1 MHVDFTQG
9 IVTPESVW
17 RAIILYGANS
27 ATYKFA
33 FGRALLETAA
43 EFGKTTL
50 TLADIAPRYSALLC
64 EALKREPRQATSK
77 TSKFLDACRSAN
89 NGEITEEQLW
99 EATERLGFVNVVD
112 AFPRLSGE
120 LAPIT
125 FYENQLKDS
134 NIGGLVITDATLD
147 LATRLRAELDAE
159 AGARHRLVETAWS
172 MGVYPDLLGSS
183 INFDHDTQQLVLANR
198 VRRRPVTGARD
209 ALNGY
214 QDGRCAYCDTHM
226 SMSGQEVNVEHV
238 LPFVLKE
245 KGWRVADVDQVW
257 NLVLACSDCNGAGN
271 KGGRA
276 PVAEWMPW
284 LEKRNEDLID
294 SKHPLRETLM
304 RQTGATKKERQ
315 DFLRRTYTEAT
326 TEIPA
331 VWRPARIPT

>member
-1 MHVDFTQG
+1 MRVDFTQG

-43 EFGKTTL
+43 GSAKTTL
-50 TLADIAPRYSALLC
+50 TLADLAPRYSTLLC
-64 EALKREPRQATSK
+64 EALKREPRQATAK

-89 NGEITEEQLW
+89 NGEMTEGQLW
-99 EATERLGFVNVVD
+99 DATERLGFVNVVD
-112 AFPRLSGE
+112 AFPRLSGGP
-120 LAPIT
+120 APIT
-125 FYENQLKDS
+125 FYENHVKNS
-134 NIGGLVITDATLD
+134 SVRGLVLTDATLD
-147 LATRLRAELDAE
+147 LATRVRAELDAE

-172 MGVYPDLLGSS
+172 VGMYPDLLGSS
-183 INFDHDTQQLVLANR
+183 IDFDRETQQLVLADR
-198 VRRRPVTGARD
+198 VRRRPVTGAWG
-209 ALNGY
+209 ALNGD

-226 SMSGQEVNVEHV
+226 SSSGQRAHVDHV

-245 KGWRVADVDQVW
+245 KGWRIADVDQIW
-257 NLVLACSDCNGAGN
+257 NLVLACADCNGAGN
-271 KGGRA
+271 KGAKA

-284 LEKRNEDLID
+284 LEKRNEDLIE

-304 RQTGATKKERQ
+304 LQTGATKKQRWN
-315 DFLRRTYTEAT
+315 FLDRTYTAAT

-331 VWRPARIPT
+331 VWRPAQIPA